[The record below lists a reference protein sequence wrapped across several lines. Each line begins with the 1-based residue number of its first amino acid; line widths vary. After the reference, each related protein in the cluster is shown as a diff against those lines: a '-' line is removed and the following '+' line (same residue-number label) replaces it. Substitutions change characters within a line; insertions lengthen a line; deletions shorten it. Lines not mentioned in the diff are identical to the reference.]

1 MQFFYIY
8 SRDYDGNLLAN
19 TNDQYLIE
27 FFGPAEGLPTGVVDS
42 LEFTAI
48 GVSTSISGEYL
59 VQYLPRYSGTYI
71 LSIKL
76 YNTKISGSDWKVI
89 IQPGEILA
97 PVSSLSLNTLPYT
110 IEAGQTKF
118 FFLTLRD
125 VYQNLI
131 KDRRYNTTVDI
142 SLIYINNNAWI
153 SNQVTNFPDIPNWP

>member
-8 SRDYDGNLLAN
+8 SRDYDGNIIPN

-27 FFGPAEGLPTGVVDS
+27 FFGPGEGLPTDVDDS
-42 LEFTAI
+42 LEFTAL
-48 GVSTSISGEYL
+48 GVSTNIPGEYL
-59 VQYLPRYSGTYI
+59 VQYLPRYSGTYT

-76 YNTKISGSDWKVI
+76 YNIKIKGSDWTVKI
-89 IQPGEILA
+89 KPGEILA
-97 PVSSLSLNTLPYT
+97 SVSSLSQNTLPYT

-118 FFLTLRD
+118 FYLTLRD

-142 SLIYINNNAWI
+142 SLIYINNNPWI
-153 SNQVTNFPDIPNWP
+153 SN